1 MPLNPFDFSSRD
13 VVAFILVL
21 MRVAGLFLTSPI
33 FSSNT
38 IPAQVKAAWTLLVAF
53 IIFPLVDYSS
63 VVLPQLGVPFALAVT
78 RELMVGFVIGLGAYL
93 IFVGIQMAGQLIDIQ
108 MGFGL
113 VNVVDPI
120 TSTQVSVMGQYY
132 YMVATVVFLAV
143 DGHHLLI
150 RGLMQTFD
158 VIPLGQAHFT
168 PALTDKMNE
177 LFSQVFFIAFK
188 VGAPVIGALFITN
201 LALGIIARTVPQMNV
216 FIVGMPLN
224 VMVGL
229 TVVAMSMSFFVYVLQ
244 DMFHGLYRDM
254 AILIQTMR

>member
-1 MPLNPFDFSSRD
+1 LPVNPFDFNGRD

-53 IIFPLVDYSS
+53 LIFPLVDYSQ
-63 VVLPQLGVPFALAVT
+63 VDLPALGLPFALAVV
-78 RELMVGFVIGLGAYL
+78 RELMVGFTVGMGAYL

-132 YMVATVVFLAV
+132 YMVAMVVFLAV

-150 RGLMQTFD
+150 RGLIQTFD
-158 VIPLGQAHFT
+158 VIPLGGAHFT
-168 PALTDKMNE
+168 PALMSKMND
-177 LFSQVFFIAFK
+177 LFAQVFFIAFK

-216 FIVGMPLN
+216 FIVGMPLS
-224 VMVGL
+224 VTVGMV
-229 TVVAMSMSFFVYVLQ
+229 VVAMSMSFFVFVLQ

-254 AILIQTMR
+254 AILIQSMR

>member
-1 MPLNPFDFSSRD
+1 MLLNPFDFNSKD

-33 FSSNT
+33 FSSAT

-53 IIFPLVDYSS
+53 IIFPLVDTSS
-63 VVLPQLGVPFALAVT
+63 ISMPELGVPFALAVV
-78 RELMVGFVIGLGAYL
+78 RELMVGFVVGLGAYL

-132 YMVATVVFLAV
+132 YMVALVVFLAV

-150 RGLMQTFD
+150 RGIVQSFD
-158 VIPLGQAHFT
+158 LIPLGQAHFT
-168 PALTDKMNE
+168 AALTDKMNG

-244 DMFHGLYRDM
+244 DMYHGLYRDM
-254 AILIQTMR
+254 AVLIQTMR